1 VAGLAATLDAT
12 RPTPGTRTTINIA
25 LLPDDGTS
33 NRLPTQPRVEDDTP
47 GYIRGMSNAQLE
59 VVPGESPGNYILR
72 GEIDLHTAPQIAE
85 IPTRRNG
92 TIILDFAEV
101 TFIDSIGVWA
111 IVNLVRGPD
120 GGTLVIKDPSPNIK
134 RTLDLVGL
142 ADAPGIIVE

>member
-1 VAGLAATLDAT
+1 MTLRAPVTGRAT
-12 RPTPGTRTTINIA
+12 P
-25 LLPDDGTS
+25 LPDE
-33 NRLPTQPRVEDDTP
+33 PRVEGDKA
-47 GYIRGMSNAQLE
+47 GYIRRMSNAQLE

-92 TIILDFAEV
+92 KIILDFAEV

>member
-1 VAGLAATLDAT
+1 MRLRPQHVPDHERLTLAIGHVELTARTGRGDASSRTDLGTPTL
-12 RPTPGTRTTINIA
+12 
-25 LLPDDGTS
+25 
-33 NRLPTQPRVEDDTP
+33 
-47 GYIRGMSNAQLE
+47 MSKAQLE
-59 VVPGESPGNYILR
+59 IVPGEAQGNYVLR

-85 IPTRRNG
+85 ISARPHG

-120 GGTLVIKDPSPNIK
+120 GGTLVIKDPSSNVK

-142 ADAPGIIVE
+142 ADASGIVVQ